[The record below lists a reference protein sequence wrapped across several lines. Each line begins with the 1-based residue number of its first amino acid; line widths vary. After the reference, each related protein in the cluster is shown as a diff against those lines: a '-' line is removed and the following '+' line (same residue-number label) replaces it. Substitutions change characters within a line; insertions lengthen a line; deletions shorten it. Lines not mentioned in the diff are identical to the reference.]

1 MKLSEI
7 EVGVPIG
14 RTLQGHTITVIDV
27 LRAFATVTGTRVG
40 SLEFDQVLSDP
51 AQLHATDMLGDA
63 AHYRLLRTLLVEA
76 EKPGFLLPEHQPLQA
91 LTIERNAG
99 EADQMRLSVTLK
111 AEPGVTAA
119 EAVTAALVHLLAKN

>member
-14 RTLQGHTITVIDV
+14 RTLQGHTITVMDL

-40 SLEFDQVLSDP
+40 SIEFDQALSDP

-63 AHYRLLRTLLVEA
+63 AHYRLLRTLLIEA
-76 EKPGFLLPEHQPLQA
+76 DKPGFTLPEQQPLQS
-91 LTIERNAG
+91 LTIERDVG
-99 EADQMRLSVTLK
+99 EQGLLRLSVTLT
-111 AEPGVTAA
+111 AEPGVSTV
-119 EAVTAALVHLLAKN
+119 EAVNAALDQLLSAK